1 MQSKFLWPYSSQ
13 THKEVDL
20 LSFSFLFCRW
30 RRRYIN
36 YAKKANK
43 TKAITSTTTTT
54 TAAQSVTNLALASAL
69 AEELTDQVE
78 LSHNSADT
86 RKKPLKAQ
94 ERLPHTEA
102 RNVRSSCIA
111 LPSLLHSLSLQC
123 SPSLFSPAPFF
134 SPTRSRTPHL
144 SDVQSF

>member
-20 LSFSFLFCRW
+20 LSFSFLFFCRW

-43 TKAITSTTTTT
+43 TKAITPTT
-54 TAAQSVTNLALASAL
+54 TAAQQSVTNLALASAL

-86 RKKPLKAQ
+86 RKKATQ
-94 ERLPHTEA
+94 STRET
-102 RNVRSSCIA
+102 
-111 LPSLLHSLSLQC
+111 
-123 SPSLFSPAPFF
+123 
-134 SPTRSRTPHL
+134 PTHRGT
-144 SDVQSF
+144 Q